1 MQDPNRYDVIVA
13 GGGLAGL
20 SAAIQL
26 AEKGYRVALI
36 EKNYYPFHRVCGEY
50 ISEESRPFLERLGIP
65 ISSLQL
71 PEIRRLRVTAPDGTA
86 LISDLD
92 PGGFGIS
99 RYRLDA
105 LLASQAKLAGATVME
120 GVKVQD
126 IRYRNG
132 WMEIQVNGLLLESRL
147 VLGCFG
153 KRSSLDLKMNRSF
166 ALEKPGKLNNFIGIK
181 YHIEW
186 DDPEDLISLHN
197 FKDGYCGISRIE
209 DAQYCLCYLTTANN
223 LGLSNNSIEQME
235 KTILSVNPFLEKLF
249 RDAKK
254 IRQEPLSIAQVS
266 FASKSQ
272 VENHVLMVGDAAG
285 LITPLCGNG
294 MSMAL
299 HASCLAVQAALPFLE
314 GVCSRTEM
322 ETLYAKNWRHSFS
335 SRLRAGRMIQSFF
348 GDPWLSKGLIFAG
361 NKFPGFTRWLIGKTH
376 GKNYV

>member
-1 MQDPNRYDVIVA
+1 MQDPNRYDVIIA

-26 AEKGYRVALI
+26 AEKRYRVALI

-50 ISEESRPFLERLGIP
+50 ISEESRPFLERIGIP
-65 ISSLQL
+65 VSSMSL
-71 PEIRRLRVTAPDGTA
+71 PEIRRLRVTAPDGSA
-86 LISDLD
+86 LLSSLQ

-105 LLASQAKLAGATVME
+105 LMAGQAKLAGATVME
-120 GVKVQD
+120 GLKVQD
-126 IRYRNG
+126 IRYVNG
-132 WMEIQVNGLLLESRL
+132 WMEVQVNGMMLSSRL

-166 ALEKPGKLNNFIGIK
+166 PQEKPGKLNNFIGVK
-181 YHIEW
+181 YHIQW

-209 DAQYCLCYLTTANN
+209 EEQYCLCYLTTANN
-223 LGLSNNSIEQME
+223 LGLSNNSIRQME
-235 KTILSVNPFLEKLF
+235 TTILSVNPYLERIF
-249 RDAKK
+249 REAKK
-254 IRQEPLSIAQVS
+254 IRQEPVSIAQVS
-266 FASKSQ
+266 FAPKSQ

-299 HASCLAVQAALPFLE
+299 HASYLAVQAGLPFLE

-322 ETLYAKNWRHSFS
+322 ETAYVNNWRHFFA

-361 NKFPGFTRWLIGKTH
+361 NKFPGVTRWLIGKTH
-376 GKNYV
+376 GKIY